1 MRDGRALPRW
11 IAVLVL
17 CFWLIAGNMPVSA
30 QEHAAPHTFGH
41 EMFLGH
47 GAIML
52 LVNGHSGEII
62 DANRAAAEFYGYSR
76 EQLRR
81 MAITDINVSSPDKVE
96 QERVAAMQGERN
108 VFVFTHRL
116 ADGKTRTV
124 EVASWPISYADE
136 IVLFSIIQDI
146 TGEAELAAV
155 MKQHNRVF
163 TWSMVLGMGLL
174 LGVIAVLIHVLRRR
188 KQAVTALNNQ
198 AAYLHTVI
206 DSLNYPFY
214 VINAKTYA
222 IELANRA
229 ALPDGGLTQGLTC
242 HVLTHKS
249 ATPCHGEE
257 HPCPLAMVTRT
268 RQPTV
273 VEHVHYDVQG
283 EPRIMDV
290 HAHPVFDA
298 DGEVVQVI
306 EYSLDVTERR
316 QFERDLRESQ
326 ERLALATSGTGIG
339 IWDYSLAE
347 DRLEWDE
354 QMLQLFGVKP
364 EDFQH
369 TFEEWFSRVHPED
382 VQQAT
387 RVFQSALQEQD
398 MFSIEFRILRDRG
411 GPDEEIRYLAGS
423 GVVRRD
429 AQGNPER
436 ALGVNYDITERR
448 IAEEELQQA
457 NRRLKEATTQ
467 AKRMA
472 LAAQAA
478 NVAKSQFLANM
489 SHEIRTP
496 MNGVIGMT
504 GLLLDTKLTEEQRS
518 FAEIIRSS
526 GESLLTLINDIL
538 DFSKIEADKLD
549 LEDVDFDLRSVVEDT
564 LQVLAHK
571 AHEKRLE
578 LVCRIT
584 AETPTHL
591 RGDPG
596 RLRQILLNLCGNAIK
611 FTSSGEVVV
620 DIAPEDIGEEG
631 TLIRFSVRDTGIG
644 IPEQKIVEIFDP
656 FHQVDAS
663 TTRTYGGSGLGL
675 TISKRLVEMMG
686 GEIGVQS
693 QEGSGSTF
701 WFTALFRQQK
711 NPVPKEDEQLSV
723 PVDVRNIRVLVVDD
737 NATNRLVFREQLTR
751 WGLQCTET
759 ENAEE
764 ALQALHQAHVHGDPF
779 QLALVDMQMPDMDGE
794 HLGMAIK
801 ADPQLHPT
809 ILVMLTSLGAY
820 GDAQKMKDIGFAA
833 YLHKPV
839 RQSQLFNCLQTVL
852 RESAQVEQNTAPQND
867 IEPSASRPGA
877 SNPWQS
883 RILLAED
890 NAINQ
895 IVAQRMLERLGF
907 RATVVANGQDAL
919 AVLAKE
925 PYDLVLMDVQM
936 PVLDG
941 LEATREI
948 RKREASGERFTRT
961 TKREANIGD
970 SAPQPLPIIALTA
983 HVMHGDRERCLQ
995 AGMNDYL
1002 GKPLQPADLLEKL
1015 RIWLKHAE
1023 SAGQELSSRQPSEQA
1038 LRSPAREA
1046 QAFSATAPLI
1056 LDQASLLQR
1065 IDHDTGFAKELL
1077 SKVLEDV
1084 PERLKTLHAA
1094 VEAKNIAV
1102 VREVAHAVKGLALNT
1117 GCLAL
1122 GELAWELERVAGQGD
1137 LAQAAT
1143 LMPELETA
1151 FEKLQVVVL
1160 AQFATWDLER
1170 EERGPGASGKPT
1182 TGV

>member
-11 IAVLVL
+11 VAVLVL
-17 CFWLIAGNMPVSA
+17 CVWLAAESMPVSA
-30 QEHAAPHTFGH
+30 QLPSAPHNFGQ

-47 GAIML
+47 GAVML
-52 LVNGHSGEII
+52 LINGHTGEII
-62 DANRAAAEFYGYSR
+62 DANRAAAEFYGYPR
-76 EQLRR
+76 EQLRS
-81 MAITDINVSSPDKVE
+81 MSIADINVSSPDTVE
-96 QERVAAMQGERN
+96 QERAAAMQGQRN
-108 VFVFTHRL
+108 MFVFTHRL

-124 EVASWPISYADE
+124 EVTSWPIFYGDE

-146 TGEAELAAV
+146 TGEAELAAA
-155 MKQHNRVF
+155 MEQRNRVF
-163 TWSMVLGMGLL
+163 TWSMLLGMGLL
-174 LGVIAVLIHVLRRR
+174 LGVIAVLIHALRRR
-188 KQAVTALNNQ
+188 KQAVSALNVQ

-249 ATPCHGEE
+249 GTPCHGEE
-257 HPCPLAMVTRT
+257 HPCPLAIVTRT

-273 VEHVHYDVQG
+273 VEHVHYNALG

-290 HAHPVFDA
+290 HAYPVFDA

-316 QFERDLRESQ
+316 QFEKDLRESR

-339 IWDYSLAE
+339 IWDYCVPD
-347 DRLEWDE
+347 DRLEWDD
-354 QMLQLFGVKP
+354 QMLQLFGVQP

-382 VQQAT
+382 VQRAT
-387 RVFQSALQEQD
+387 QVFQSALQEED

-436 ALGVNYDITERR
+436 ALGINYDITERR
-448 IAEEELQQA
+448 MAEEELQQA
-457 NRRLKEATTQ
+457 NLRLQEAMAQ
-467 AKRMA
+467 ARRMA

-549 LEDVDFDLRSVVEDT
+549 LEDVNFDLRSVVEDT
-564 LQVLAHK
+564 VQVLAHR
-571 AHEKRLE
+571 AHEKGLE
-578 LVCRIT
+578 LVCRIA

-596 RLRQILLNLCGNAIK
+596 RLRQVLLNLCGNAIK

-620 DIAPEDIGEEG
+620 DITPDDIGEEG
-631 TLIRFSVRDTGIG
+631 TLIRFAVRDTGIG

-693 QEGSGSTF
+693 REGSGSTF
-701 WFTALFRQQK
+701 WFTALFHQQEK
-711 NPVPKEDEQLSV
+711 PMPKEEERLSV

-751 WGLQCTET
+751 WGLQCTE
-759 ENAEE
+759 AESAKK
-764 ALQALHQAHVHGDPF
+764 ALQKLHRAHAQGDPF
-779 QLALVDMQMPDMDGE
+779 QLALVDMQMPGMDGE

-801 ADPQLHPT
+801 ADPLLRAT

-839 RQSQLFNCLQTVL
+839 RQSQLFNCLQRVL
-852 RESAQVEQNTAPQND
+852 RESVQVEQNAALHSD
-867 IEPSASRPGA
+867 IGSSASEPGA
-877 SNPWQS
+877 HNPWQA

-890 NAINQ
+890 NSVNQ
-895 IVAQRMLERLGF
+895 IVAQKMLERLGF
-907 RATVVANGQDAL
+907 RATVVANGQEAL
-919 AVLAKE
+919 GALAKE
-925 PYDLVLMDVQM
+925 PYDLVLMDIQM

-948 RKREASGERFTRT
+948 RQREAAGERFTRQTEHEADIEDT
-961 TKREANIGD
+961 TPR
-970 SAPQPLPIIALTA
+970 PLPIIALTA

-1002 GKPLQPADLLEKL
+1002 SKPLQPPDLLAKL
-1015 RIWLKHAE
+1015 RTWLKHDE
-1023 SAGQELSSRQPSEQA
+1023 PAGVEISRQASEEA
-1038 LRSPAREA
+1038 LETSARNAPNSPA
-1046 QAFSATAPLI
+1046 TVPLI
-1056 LDQASLLQR
+1056 FDRASLLQR
-1065 IDHDTGFAKELL
+1065 IDHDTVFAKELL
-1077 SKVLEDV
+1077 SMVLEDI

-1094 VEAKNIAV
+1094 LEAKDATL
-1102 VREVAHAVKGLALNT
+1102 VRDVAHATKGLALNT
-1117 GCLAL
+1117 GCIAL
-1122 GELAWELERVAGQGD
+1122 GELAWKLERVAGQGD
-1137 LAQAAT
+1137 LAQAMT
-1143 LMPELETA
+1143 LMPELEAA
-1151 FEKLQVVVL
+1151 FEKLQSVIRT
-1160 AQFATWDLER
+1160 QFAKWDLG
-1170 EERGPGASGKPT
+1170 EEEKGGGADKTANGS
-1182 TGV
+1182 